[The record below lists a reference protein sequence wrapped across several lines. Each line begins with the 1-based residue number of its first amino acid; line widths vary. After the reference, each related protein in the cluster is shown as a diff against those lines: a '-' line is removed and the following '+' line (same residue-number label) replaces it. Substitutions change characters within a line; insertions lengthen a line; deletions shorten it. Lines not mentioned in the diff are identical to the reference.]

1 MSRTEESAWLALA
14 AIPGL
19 GPKALWRIA
28 DLLVSRERNASWLLH
43 NPQAARE
50 ALAGLKAGIVPSV
63 PVLAESAGQDPAL
76 PPGMI
81 LLHPLHPAFP
91 RRLLARRSRL
101 SLPALLYAAG
111 DLALLGRPAVAV
123 VGRRD
128 AGTEARSVTA
138 QLAAGLAAGGIA
150 VVSGHAPGIDQ
161 AAHAGALRAGGAT
174 IAALPEGLARF
185 RPRPEL
191 RGLLRTGNALFLSQ
205 FPPDAGWASFQA
217 MARNKLV
224 AALADVLVVVVS
236 GRERDDR
243 GRRSGTFDAARAALT
258 LGVSLI
264 VAEPSFLSEPAGGN
278 RDLFRL
284 GGTPW
289 DPRQGAAPII
299 EALSKPKT
307 KQESGQ
313 KKLF

>member
-1 MSRTEESAWLALA
+1 MSRAEESAWLALA

-19 GPKALWRIA
+19 GPKGLWRIA
-28 DLLVSRERNASWLLH
+28 DWLVSRGRTASGLMGNPDWL
-43 NPQAARE
+43 RE
-50 ALAGLKAGIVPSV
+50 
-63 PVLAESAGQDPAL
+63 AL
-76 PPGMI
+76 PPGLAPPAPPAGEEPPLPFGTI

-91 RRLLARRSRL
+91 RRLLERRQRL
-101 SLPALLYAAG
+101 ALPALLYASG
-111 DLALLGRPAVAV
+111 ELAILERPIVAV

-128 AGTEARSVTA
+128 AGTEARSVAA

-174 IAALPEGLARF
+174 IAVLPEGLGRF

-191 RGLLRTGNALFLSQ
+191 RGLLRAGNALVLSQ

-224 AALADVLVVVVS
+224 AALADVLAVVVS
-236 GRERDDR
+236 GREQDDR
-243 GRRSGTFDAARAALT
+243 GRRSGTFDAARAALA
-258 LGVSLI
+258 LGVSLF
-264 VAEPSFLSEPAGGN
+264 VAEPSFLAEPADGN
-278 RDLFRL
+278 RDLVRL
-284 GGTPW
+284 GGTLW

-299 EALSKPKT
+299 EAIRNPRADPEPL
-307 KQESGQ
+307 Q